1 MNKAQI
7 ERIHNAISGSLKDW
21 AKIYSEYQEKQKK
34 YLSTPAIVRWF
45 KNMRRPSL
53 PCFRQTRLY
62 EQSEN
67 PILIDLRCNN
77 AIYVAVRDKDAGYIR
92 RVTPSGAQEK
102 KPVLA
107 ARGMVVSPLAEKTEK
122 EILDFLISELSN
134 YNVFELEE
142 VENRQK
148 MDSRIWK

>member
-67 PILIDLRCNN
+67 PILIDLRCSQGL
-77 AIYVAVRDKDAGYIR
+77 YLAVRDGENGYLIQ
-92 RVTPSGAQEK
+92 VTSNGAD
-102 KPVLA
+102 
-107 ARGMVVSPLAEKTEK
+107 EKTPLLGSKGMNVSLETEEMMK
-122 EILDFLISELSN
+122 EVADILIRELSN
-134 YNVFELEE
+134 YRVFELDE